1 MRACLRLALLAMLCM
16 GWTAASAASQAP
28 AGDAA
33 AIPFRH
39 DDGAGPL
46 ALSGSSAWAV
56 LLISA
61 AAIGAVVIIRKKL
74 KMPILS
80 GSQPRLVRVLDTQ
93 RLGPRSLLSVV
104 EFAGDQ
110 YLIAQSEHGI
120 TSLAVAPRA
129 PAAMPGEQA

>member
-1 MRACLRLALLAMLCM
+1 MSVWCRLTLAVMLLARLSL
-16 GWTAASAASQAP
+16 ASAASMAA
-28 AGDAA
+28 AGDGA
-33 AIPFRH
+33 AIPFKR
-39 DDGAGPL
+39 DDAAGSL

-74 KMPILS
+74 KMPVLS
-80 GSQPRLVRVLDTQ
+80 GSQPRLVRVLETQ

-129 PAAMPGEQA
+129 PSATLEEQA